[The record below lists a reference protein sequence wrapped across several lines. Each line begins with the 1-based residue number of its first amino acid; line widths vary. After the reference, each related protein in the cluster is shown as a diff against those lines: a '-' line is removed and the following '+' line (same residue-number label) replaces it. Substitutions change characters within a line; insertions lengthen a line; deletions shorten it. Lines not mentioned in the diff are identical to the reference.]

1 MVGSSILSEF
11 LKLKHAIPLK
21 HETETNKLLRT
32 LAQAQKKA
40 PAPGVRGGPR
50 LPLPPY
56 GGVWRPGGGQGAG
69 LGAGAGLDWR
79 RGGDVA
85 ELQRLHQELL
95 LSQHR
100 RQHDQPGHD
109 LAKPASCGPRPS
121 QERAKDQAKAEE
133 CACCVCGGPASFM
146 CSGCKGSHYCSTEC
160 QVSCRQC
167 DIAL

>member
-1 MVGSSILSEF
+1 M
-11 LKLKHAIPLK
+11 
-21 HETETNKLLRT
+21 
-32 LAQAQKKA
+32 
-40 PAPGVRGGPR
+40 
-50 LPLPPY
+50 
-56 GGVWRPGGGQGAG
+56 
-69 LGAGAGLDWR
+69 
-79 RGGDVA
+79 
-85 ELQRLHQELL
+85 ELL

-109 LAKPASCGPRPS
+109 LAKPASCGPRPG

-167 DIAL
+167 DIVITTTMTSSLQRSHWLIHSKSCGKK

>member
-1 MVGSSILSEF
+1 M
-11 LKLKHAIPLK
+11 
-21 HETETNKLLRT
+21 
-32 LAQAQKKA
+32 
-40 PAPGVRGGPR
+40 RGGPR

-69 LGAGAGLDWR
+69 LDWR
-79 RGGDVA
+79 RGADVA

-109 LAKPASCGPRPS
+109 LAKPGSCGPRPG

-160 QVSCRQC
+160 QVSCR
-167 DIAL
+167 